1 MDIPSKKIRNIAISA
16 AVTIAVGASSVA
28 TAEGITDAVNKAIKI
43 GKDAIYADAPEWMQ
57 RTSIEIQAEEN
68 FKPTIEL
75 ETVQPIM
82 QNSKDDMVF
91 YQLNART
98 RNSKESYNVGLG
110 YRNIVSD
117 NMMYGINAFY
127 DYSAEQKHKRSSIG
141 LEAISNDFEARA
153 NVYNAITG
161 RKTVKTDSYEQAL
174 DGWDVEVGGS
184 IIPSMKNL
192 KVYISHAEFD
202 TVTTGVNDY
211 KDNQL
216 RMTFPVANNTML
228 EVGHT
233 REKEEYGSN
242 NKNRIFGKLKYT
254 FGQKASTKSA
264 TTGLRTKLLQPV
276 ERRHE
281 IVLEKTINAV
291 VSISRGT

>member
-1 MDIPSKKIRNIAISA
+1 MNKKIKTTALSA
-16 AVTIAVGASSVA
+16 SVTIVLGLSFGANEQ
-28 TAEGITDAVNKAIKI
+28 TASEVVNKAINA
-43 GKDAIYADAPEWMQ
+43 GKNALYADAPEWMQ
-57 RTSIEIQAEEN
+57 RTSIEIQVEEN

-98 RNSKESYNVGLG
+98 RDSKKSYNVGLG

-117 NMMYGINAFY
+117 NIMYGINTFY
-127 DYSAEQKHKRSSIG
+127 DYSADQKHKRSSIG

-161 RKTVKTDSYEQAL
+161 RKTVATSSYEQAL

-184 IIPSMKNL
+184 IIPSNKNL
-192 KVYISHAEFD
+192 KAYISHAEFD
-202 TVTTGVNDY
+202 TVTAGVNDY
-211 KDNQL
+211 KDNQVRITYPL
-216 RMTFPVANNTML
+216 DNNIML

-233 REKEEYGSN
+233 MEKEKYSSN
-242 NKNRIFGKLKYT
+242 DKNRSFAKLKYT
-254 FGQKASTKSA
+254 FGQKSSTKSA

-281 IVLEKTINAV
+281 IVLEKTINA
-291 VSISRGT
+291 SITISRGT